1 MPRRP
6 EPCGPRSS
14 RGAFALKALA
24 AFTGLA
30 ILWPHGNAA
39 PADPRHSQIV
49 ACIVA
54 IRAQLNDPN
63 RAEFPNY
70 LIDPAAFQRD
80 ENNAF
85 EPIETFTFRAPNLF
99 GGMVRA
105 NAYCAYDE
113 AGGLAVADI
122 EDVL

>member
-1 MPRRP
+1 MR
-6 EPCGPRSS
+6 
-14 RGAFALKALA
+14 FALKFLCACG
-24 AFTGLA
+24 GLA
-30 ILWPHGNAA
+30 IFWPLGHAA
-39 PADPRHSQIV
+39 PADPRHAQIA

-54 IRAQLNDPN
+54 IRGQLNDPR

-70 LIDPAAFQRD
+70 LIEPTAFQRD

-85 EPIETFTFRAPNLF
+85 EPIETFAFRAPNLF

-105 NAYCAYDE
+105 NAYCAYDQTG
-113 AGGLAVADI
+113 ALAVADI

>member
-1 MPRRP
+1 MR
-6 EPCGPRSS
+6 
-14 RGAFALKALA
+14 FALKSLC
-24 AFTGLA
+24 AFLGLA
-30 ILWPHGNAA
+30 ILWPHGQAA
-39 PADPRHSQIV
+39 PADPRYAQIV

-54 IRAQLNDPN
+54 IRAQLNDPQ
-63 RAEFPNY
+63 RADFPNY

-85 EPIETFTFRAPNLF
+85 EPIETFAFRAPNLF

-105 NAYCAYDE
+105 NAYCAYDGTG
-113 AGGLAVADI
+113 ALAVADI